1 METLYERIDRLCK
14 DRGHTIGS
22 MCKATGIS
30 SGSMAGLHKDPSKSI
45 TSKTAKKIAAF
56 LNVSTDAI
64 LGTEPPQT
72 TDLTPEEFEWLDRF
86 RSLTPEQR
94 DAFWKLVGRNDA

>member
-1 METLYERIDRLCK
+1 
-14 DRGHTIGS
+14 
-22 MCKATGIS
+22 MCKATGVTS
-30 SGSMAGLHKDPSKSI
+30 SSMADLHKGRQTGISA
-45 TSKTAKKIAAF
+45 KTAQKIAAF

-64 LGTEPPQT
+64 LGIEPADKT
-72 TDLTPEEFEWLDRF
+72 NLTQEESEWLDRF